1 MTEHTRLATERLD
14 VVRRMQVAVAD
25 TGIKDFNLHIIIA
38 NRMSGKLIIVKMSV
52 LGMKGKALCRN
63 AVILLCL
70 TCHCQQQS
78 GNQ

>member
-1 MTEHTRLATERLD
+1 MY
-14 VVRRMQVAVAD
+14 VAMAD
-25 TGIKDFNLHIIIA
+25 SGIKDFNLHIIIA
-38 NRMSGKLIIVKMSV
+38 NRMAGKLIIVKVSV